1 VGIVEDVFASSAHIE
16 LGIAASM
23 IEHFIAHGGNFFGA
37 KRSFI
42 GKHLS
47 TGQKTLY

>member
-1 VGIVEDVFASSAHIE
+1 MGIVEDVSTSSAHMG

-23 IEHFIAHGGNFFGA
+23 IEHCIAHGGNFFGA
-37 KRSFI
+37 KYSFI

-47 TGQKTLY
+47 AGQKTLD